1 MVKKICKP
9 NNDQRGRRFHVFGR
23 RLPTD
28 ANPEPEVIVVR
39 VFAPNQAIAKSKF
52 WKLNKRDHK
61 LKKRDAEIVRVSEVF
76 DGNNTVPRN
85 YGVYLKYRSRTGFHN
100 TFKEY
105 RATSLKEAVN
115 QMYDEMGGNY
125 KCSSD
130 RIQILQA
137 HELTKDQLKV
147 RNPKC
152 LQWVDTENIKFP
164 LWKRTA
170 RPTNTKYNTDFAANR
185 PVIMKTGVTI
195 DK

>member
-1 MVKKICKP
+1 MVKKISKP
-9 NNDQRGRRFHVFGR
+9 NNDQRGRRFLVFGR

-39 VFAPNQAIAKSKF
+39 LFAPNAAIAKSKF

-61 LKKRDAEIVRVSEVF
+61 LKKRDAEIVRVTEVF

-115 QMYDEMGGNY
+115 QMYDEMGGAY
-125 KCSSD
+125 KCSAD

-137 HELTKDQLKV
+137 HELAKEQLKV
-147 RNPKC
+147 RNPKA
-152 LQWVDTENIKFP
+152 LQWVDTENLKFP
-164 LWKRTA
+164 LWKRSA
-170 RPTNTKYNTDFAANR
+170 RPTHTKYKNDFAANR
-185 PVIMKTGVTI
+185 PVIMKTGVSV